1 MSLAGGKIASFLD
14 KKQWES
20 VTEWRN
26 WDGWQIGRKVLSKIT
41 CSPIHLIFYTIDTSN
56 RYHWM
61 ALTLKVRNWATIL
74 RFLTS
79 ILFLQIPIDGMLDP
93 LNGGIRLHLGSFA
106 QGVICPLEDHVDCWV
121 VSPPPPV
128 LQHAIVSQ
136 PTPTWKRTRRTAC
149 HHPDKKWSKKENKAT
164 IAICQIAILV
174 HRSSWWGESGLLM
187 ESTKVQIARKWV
199 GGNEA

>member
-1 MSLAGGKIASFLD
+1 MMSLAGGKIASFLD

-93 LNGGIRLHLGSFA
+93 LNGGIRLHLGRFA

-121 VSPPPPV
+121 VSPPPASRLTTRHRVPT
-128 LQHAIVSQ
+128 HAYLE
-136 PTPTWKRTRRTAC
+136 KDKTRRVPSPRQEMKQEGKQSNNSHLPYC
-149 HHPDKKWSKKENKAT
+149 HPGSQVFLMRRVYVDD
-164 IAICQIAILV
+164 
-174 HRSSWWGESGLLM
+174 GE
-187 ESTKVQIARKWV
+187 
-199 GGNEA
+199 